1 MQVKVKIS
9 DGHAENSM
17 ELKKQ
22 WRNAF
27 TLAEGGRSPLLYGDE
42 GAQGSPR
49 LIKWGFTLAEVLI
62 TLGVIGV
69 VAAVTLP
76 TLVTNIQ
83 ERVRKEQV
91 RTVKYKLTK
100 ATDKMNSLGKIGRY
114 NSTKDFVDELKKHL
128 SIAKICDSDHLG
140 ECWGGESFTN
150 ANGSKTYKVAELT
163 TGKSLE
169 ALQSNS
175 GGADTVGIITGDGT
189 PIILI
194 YGKECQALDETKQ
207 YTWSTVDGKPE
218 TNATAGCVSMVFD
231 INGKKGPNKV
241 GTDVR
246 TMNSLLG
253 MVDLGTSYAT
263 LSHADCLKYKDELG
277 ITNCYESDGDKWSG
291 AVKACHDLGMHLPS
305 SATLAQI
312 TMLRYG
318 VPVDVY
324 ENVSFTSSK
333 CDLNPDWSCKIAPP
347 SSDYSSPIAISSGY
361 YWSSQE
367 DFFIM
372 GGRGCGR
379 NIYSSDST
387 YACVDRNNTSSTAL
401 CLAD

>member
-1 MQVKVKIS
+1 MGSNKIKNQKHWS
-9 DGHAENSM
+9 
-17 ELKKQ
+17 
-22 WRNAF
+22 NA
-27 TLAEGGRSPLLYGDE
+27 
-42 GAQGSPR
+42 
-49 LIKWGFTLAEVLI
+49 FTLAEVLI

-69 VAAVTLP
+69 VAAVTMP
-76 TLVTNIQ
+76 TLVTNVQ

-91 RTVKYKLTK
+91 RTVKYKFTK

-128 SIAKICDSDHLG
+128 SIAKVCDSNNLA

-150 ANGSKTYKVAELT
+150 ANGSTTYKVAELT

-169 ALQSNS
+169 ALQFNS
-175 GGADTVGIITGDGT
+175 GNTDTVGIVTGDGT
-189 PIILI
+189 PIILT

-207 YTWSTVDGKPE
+207 YTWSVVDGKPE

-253 MVDLGTSYAT
+253 MVYLGNTYPALT
-263 LSHADCLKYKDELG
+263 QAECLKYKNDLG
-277 ITNCYESDGDKWSG
+277 INNCYNGRDGGSNQRQDEDKWGG
-291 AVKACHDLGMHLPS
+291 AVKACHDLGLHLPS
-305 SATLAQI
+305 MATLAQI
-312 TMLRYG
+312 ATLQSSVSVG
-318 VPVDVY
+318 TY
-324 ENVSFTSSK
+324 ENVAFNQST
-333 CDLNPDWSCKIAPP
+333 CDEHPTWSCKFPP
-347 SSDYSSPIAISSGY
+347 STADYSTPISTFMGY

-367 DFFIM
+367 GSVISAYT
-372 GGRGCGR
+372 RGI
-379 NIYSSDST
+379 NSWALHSSNSYRCDNN
-387 YACVDRNNTSSTAL
+387 YAV